1 MAITTRWWY
10 YQGGH
15 KAGFPCIYNEY
26 NFYTLEC
33 YELQCFI
40 YVLHFQ
46 SKIWVK
52 PAREQSFLHG
62 NRILKS
68 GFGRITENTPQ
79 YQGVIVY
86 SMNDLP
92 LVSEKKLSSWREIL
106 YASKWDGIPPNVW
119 KYSTVNPLK
128 SEKVLI
134 PLYNLFLES
143 IHKNKGNDQQ
153 LRQLLMVLQILLVR
167 T

>member
-1 MAITTRWWY
+1 MTTLTCVFYTKIYGHFLSHKIVAITTRWWY

-15 KAGFPCIYNEY
+15 TAGFPCIYRKY

-52 PAREQSFLHG
+52 PAGEQSFLHG
-62 NRILKS
+62 NHILKS

-92 LVSEKKLSSWREIL
+92 LVSEKKLSPWREIL
-106 YASKWDGIPPNVW
+106 FTCIKMGWNFSKHV
-119 KYSTVNPLK
+119 
-128 SEKVLI
+128 KV
-134 PLYNLFLES
+134 
-143 IHKNKGNDQQ
+143 
-153 LRQLLMVLQILLVR
+153 
-167 T
+167 

>member
-1 MAITTRWWY
+1 M
-10 YQGGH
+10 
-15 KAGFPCIYNEY
+15 
-26 NFYTLEC
+26 EC
-33 YELQCFI
+33 FELQCFI

-46 SKIWVK
+46 SEIWVK
-52 PAREQSFLHG
+52 PAVEQSFLHG
-62 NRILKS
+62 NHILKS

-92 LVSEKKLSSWREIL
+92 LVSEKNCQLEGRFCL
-106 YASKWDGIPPNVW
+106 HVSKWGGISPNMW

-134 PLYNLFLES
+134 PLHNLFLES